1 MGILS
6 SNILDLLQAQYRHE
20 MSNHFRYVARSSWA
34 RFRGLEGIGDFFDNE
49 AKGEAEHAD
58 KVRSYIEDRNEAVRP
73 SPYAFDDGQDWKTFQ
88 ELFTSALEVERDTT
102 ERLQTIYA
110 EAIKAGD
117 YMTSIWVQDLINEQ
131 REEENLYVTIL
142 DRIAIRGDELA
153 TAHDIDVWIAERN
166 K

>member
-1 MGILS
+1 MGLIS
-6 SNILDLLQAQYRHE
+6 SNILKLLQDQYRHE

-34 RFRGLEGIGDFFDNE
+34 RFRGLEGIGDFFDGE

-58 KVRSYIEDRNEAVRP
+58 KVRSYIEDRNEAVAP
-73 SPYAFDDGQDWKTFQ
+73 APYAFDDPADWKAFG

-117 YMTSIWVQDLINEQ
+117 FMKSTWVQGLISEQ
-131 REEENLYVTIL
+131 CEEENLYVTIL
-142 DRIAIRGDELA
+142 DRITARGDDLSA
-153 TAHDIDVWIAERN
+153 CHDIDVWIAERL